1 MAGVGEVLDVQK
13 TCVSD
18 LSSLAELMCLVQK
31 AVMWY
36 STSADA
42 GVFLH

>member
-13 TCVSD
+13 MSD

-31 AVMWY
+31 AVM
-36 STSADA
+36 
-42 GVFLH
+42 